1 MKLFAVACM
10 AAASLGSLAAQEVYR
25 PGNGVTTP
33 IVIKEVRPDY
43 TAEAKAQRIEGTV
56 TLDVVVNADGA
67 VGDVKVAK
75 SLDSVFGLDQQAVN
89 AAKEWKFKPGT
100 KDGRAV
106 PVRVIIQLNFT
117 LK

>member
-1 MKLFAVACM
+1 MKLVAVVCLI
-10 AAASLGSLAAQEVYR
+10 AASLVPLAAQEVYR

-33 IVIKEVRPDY
+33 IVIREVRPDY
-43 TAEAKAQRIEGTV
+43 TSEAKAQRIEGMV

-67 VGDVKVAK
+67 VGDVTVAK
-75 SLDSVFGLDQQAVN
+75 SLDSVYGLDQQAVN

-100 KDGRAV
+100 KDGKSV
-106 PVRVIIQLNFT
+106 PVRVFIQLNFT